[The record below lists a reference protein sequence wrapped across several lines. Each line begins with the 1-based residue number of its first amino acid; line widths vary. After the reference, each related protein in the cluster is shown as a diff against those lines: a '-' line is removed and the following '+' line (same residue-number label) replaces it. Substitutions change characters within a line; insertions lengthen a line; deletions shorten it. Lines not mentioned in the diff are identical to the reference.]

1 MGGKVLPSGQGTSDY
16 EGALM
21 KDSSEHNFTNS
32 AISAHIGLPPD
43 SRLLSIKRHS
53 DKETLFSIKSPQ
65 PPNDN

>member
-1 MGGKVLPSGQGTSDY
+1 
-16 EGALM
+16 M